1 MCLMNILLV
10 QSISVVQLWY
20 CFQTVFSRPSSI
32 WCYEKKKVV
41 RLVLTHLFSAD
52 KQKCIEII
60 LSKMHVEYTFLKT
73 WTQAWRR
80 AVASQALTDSFKGI
94 RKEQG
99 CVWWCSEESLCHI
112 LLTVSAF
119 KPVLWV
125 QRVADNPQ
133 LQAALKLHEWVSE
146 ERQTLLYFGS

>member
-1 MCLMNILLV
+1 MNILLV
-10 QSISVVQLWY
+10 QSISVLQFWY
-20 CFQTVFSRPSSI
+20 CFQTVFSRPCSTR
-32 WCYEKKKVV
+32 CYEKKKVV

-52 KQKCIEII
+52 KQKLIEII

-73 WTQAWRR
+73 WAQAWRR
-80 AVASQALTDSFKGI
+80 AVASQAPTDAFEGI

-99 CVWWCSEESLCHI
+99 CVSQCSEESLCHI

-133 LQAALKLHEWVSE
+133 LQTALKLRECVSE
-146 ERQTLLYFGS
+146 ARQTLLDFGS